1 MRKWCQRNRHKL
13 QLHAYSILCAGL
25 ISGCATGGGSFNL
38 GQADAQISNLEQD
51 YPEIAKQLAKIRE
64 GVNAAQAEIAERE
77 KTIDHLAQSLR
88 EQEEKAKARLTT
100 IWKLTSAILGLLLI
114 VGGYLAWKLK

>member
-1 MRKWCQRNRHKL
+1 MWKRISHRHKL

-38 GQADAQISNLEQD
+38 GQADAQISNLAQD
-51 YPEIAKQLAKIRE
+51 YPEIAKQLQQIRI
-64 GVNAAQAEIAERE
+64 GVDAAQRELAEKE
-77 KTIDHLAQSLR
+77 KTIDNLAQSLR
-88 EQEEKAKARLTT
+88 EQEQKAKERLTT
-100 IWKLTSAILGLLLI
+100 IWKLTSAILGLLLV